1 MAGSIA
7 LQLLLLGSFASEA
20 LASCAYGTLLQPRAE
35 GGAVEVNTFGYTG
48 KIGPTN
54 WVGLDPAANALCSTG
69 VNQSPIDMVAGAN
82 AIIPAAQLGLSIPDM
97 IEGTEFENLGT
108 TVEVVAGQG
117 TMRFANTSFTLQQFH
132 FHLPSEHLDAGK
144 SMAMEMHMVW
154 QSEDAKIAVVGVFI
168 DVDDGAGGS
177 PAGNSTSAPAPVA
190 TPAARKRD
198 GFIKM
203 VRKSDVHAYDEAHDH
218 THEKRQLPGVGGTF
232 FHVNAPTT
240 AATTPSSLLETVFGS
255 VGEISEPGTLTKTKS
270 LNMAELV
277 NILAAGSFQTY
288 EGSLTTPPCSE
299 GVRWLVSDQKL
310 SIKTSTFHSVQSVIG
325 FNSRFPQGS
334 LGEPNALAGLVAKA

>member
-1 MAGSIA
+1 MAGSISLRA
-7 LQLLLLGSFASEA
+7 LLLSAFASKA
-20 LASCAYGTLLQPRAE
+20 IASCAYGTLLQPRAE
-35 GGAVEVNTFGYTG
+35 GGKVEVNTFGYTG

-54 WVGLDPAANALCSTG
+54 WVNLDPQANALCSTG

-82 AIIPAAQLGLSIPDM
+82 AMVPASQLNLAIPDM
-97 IEGTEFENLGT
+97 LEGAEFENLGT
-108 TVEVVAGQG
+108 TVEVVAGKG
-117 TMRFANTSFTLQQFH
+117 TMSFQNTSFTLQQFH
-132 FHLPSEHLDAGK
+132 FHLPSEHLDDGK

-154 QSEDAKIAVVGVFI
+154 ESADAKIAVVGVFI

-177 PAGNSTSAPAPVA
+177 PAGNATAPPPVA

-198 GFIKM
+198 GFTKV
-203 VRKSDVHAYDEAHDH
+203 VRKSVETKD
-218 THEKRQLPGVGGTF
+218 KRQLPSVGGSF

-240 AATTPSSLLETVFGS
+240 AATSSSNLLETVFGS
-255 VGEISEPGTLTKTKS
+255 VGEISEPGTLTKTKG

-277 NILAAGSFQTY
+277 STLAAGSFQTY

-325 FNSRFPQGS
+325 FNSRFPQGG
-334 LGEPNALAGLVAKA
+334 LGEPNALAGLA

>member
-1 MAGSIA
+1 MAGSISLRA
-7 LQLLLLGSFASEA
+7 LLFSAFASKA
-20 LASCAYGTLLQPRAE
+20 IASCAYGTLLQPRAE
-35 GGAVEVNTFGYTG
+35 GGKVEVNTFGYTG

-54 WVGLDPAANALCSTG
+54 WVALDPQANALCSTG

-82 AIIPAAQLGLSIPDM
+82 AMVPASQLNLEIPDM
-97 IEGTEFENLGT
+97 LEGAEFENLGT
-108 TVEVVAGQG
+108 TVEVVAGKG
-117 TMRFANTSFTLQQFH
+117 TMSFQNNSFTLQQFH

-154 QSEDAKIAVVGVFI
+154 ESADAKIAVVGVFI
-168 DVDDGAGGS
+168 DVEDGAGGS
-177 PAGNSTSAPAPVA
+177 PAANATAPAPPAA

-198 GFIKM
+198 GFTKV
-203 VRKSDVHAYDEAHDH
+203 VRKSETEGKD
-218 THEKRQLPGVGGTF
+218 KRQLPGVGGSF

-240 AATTPSSLLETVFGS
+240 AATTASNLLETVFGS
-255 VGEISEPGTLTKTKS
+255 VGEISEPGTLTKTKGLS
-270 LNMAELV
+270 MAELV
-277 NILAAGSFQTY
+277 STLAAGSFQTY

-325 FNSRFPQGS
+325 FNSRFPQGA
-334 LGEPNALAGLVAKA
+334 LGEPNALAGVAA

>member
-1 MAGSIA
+1 MAGSIT
-7 LQLLLLGSFASEA
+7 LRLLLLGAFASQA
-20 LASCAYGTLLQPRAE
+20 MASCAYGTLLHPRAE
-35 GGAVEVNTFGYTG
+35 GKVEVNTFGYTG
-48 KIGPTN
+48 KTGPTS
-54 WVGLDPAANALCSTG
+54 WLFLDPEANAMCATG
-69 VNQSPIDMVAGAN
+69 TNQSPIDMVAGEN
-82 AIIPAAQLGLSIPDM
+82 AMVPASQLNLEIPDM
-97 IEGTEFENLGT
+97 TEGTEFENLGT

-117 TMRFANTSFTLQQFH
+117 SMRFGNTSYTLQQFH

-154 QSEDAKIAVVGVFI
+154 ESADSQIAVVGVFI
-168 DVDDGAGGS
+168 DVEDGAGGS
-177 PAGNSTSAPAPVA
+177 PAGNSTSPQPPSS
-190 TPAARKRD
+190 TPQARKRD
-198 GFIKM
+198 SFKM
-203 VRKSDVHAYDEAHDH
+203 RRSVPHTHDH
-218 THEKRQLPGVGGTF
+218 DKRQLPGVGGSF

-240 AATTPSSLLETVFGS
+240 AATTPSNLLETVFGS

-277 NILAAGSFQTY
+277 STLAAGSFQTY

-325 FNSRFPQGS
+325 FNSRFPQGA
-334 LGEPNALAGLVAKA
+334 LGEPNTLDALAKMVR

>member
-1 MAGSIA
+1 
-7 LQLLLLGSFASEA
+7 
-20 LASCAYGTLLQPRAE
+20 
-35 GGAVEVNTFGYTG
+35 
-48 KIGPTN
+48 
-54 WVGLDPAANALCSTG
+54 
-69 VNQSPIDMVAGAN
+69 MVAGAN

-97 IEGTEFENLGT
+97 LEGTEFENLGT

-154 QSEDAKIAVVGVFI
+154 ESADSKIAVVGVFI

-177 PAGNSTSAPAPVA
+177 PAGNSTSALPPSA

-198 GFIKM
+198 GFVKM
-203 VRKSDVHAYDEAHDH
+203 VRKSEVDTHDH
-218 THEKRQLPGVGGTF
+218 SHDKRQLPGVGGTF

-240 AATTPSSLLETVFGS
+240 AATTASSLLETVFGS
-255 VGEISEPGTLTKTKS
+255 VGEIAEPGTLTKTKS

-277 NILAAGSFQTY
+277 STLAAGSFQT
-288 EGSLTTPPCSE
+288 
-299 GVRWLVSDQKL
+299 
-310 SIKTSTFHSVQSVIG
+310 
-325 FNSRFPQGS
+325 
-334 LGEPNALAGLVAKA
+334 

>member
-1 MAGSIA
+1 MAGSITR
-7 LQLLLLGSFASEA
+7 QLLLLGALASEA
-20 LASCAYGTLLQPRAE
+20 LASCAYGTLLHPRAE

-54 WVGLDPAANALCSTG
+54 WVGLDPQANALCSTG
-69 VNQSPIDMVAGAN
+69 VNQSPIDMAAGAN
-82 AIIPAAQLGLSIPDM
+82 AIIPASQLGLSIPDM
-97 IEGTEFENLGT
+97 LEGTEFENLGT

-117 TMRFANTSFTLQQFH
+117 TMKFANTSFTLQQFH

-154 QSEDAKIAVVGVFI
+154 ESEDSKIAVVGVFI

-177 PAGNSTSAPAPVA
+177 PAGNSTSELPPAA

-198 GFIKM
+198 GFVKM
-203 VRKSDVHAYDEAHDH
+203 VRKSVGAAHAHDH
-218 THEKRQLPGVGGTF
+218 SHDKRQLPGVGGTF

-240 AATTPSSLLETVFGS
+240 AATTASSLLETVFGS
-255 VGEISEPGTLTKTKS
+255 VGEIAEPGTLTKTKS

-277 NILAAGSFQTY
+277 STLAAGSFQTY

-325 FNSRFPQGS
+325 FNSRFPQGA
-334 LGEPNALAGLVAKA
+334 LGEPNALAGVAA